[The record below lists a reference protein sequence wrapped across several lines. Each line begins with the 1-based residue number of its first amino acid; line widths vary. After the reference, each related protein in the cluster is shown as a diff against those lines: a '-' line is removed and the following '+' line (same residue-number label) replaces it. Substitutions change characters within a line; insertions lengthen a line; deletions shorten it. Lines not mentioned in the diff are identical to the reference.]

1 VAGSRT
7 FEKKKFSRP
16 QERGRSCWKKMQVS
30 KTWQVSELYEMKYD
44 PEKSF
49 IEVDGQRGPVHFLLK

>member
-7 FEKKKFSRP
+7 FEKKISPP
-16 QERGRSCWKKMQVS
+16 QERGRSCGKKMQVS

-49 IEVDGQRGPVHFLLK
+49 SEVDGQSGPVHILLM